1 MHYIH
6 TYIHTITLAY
16 ITLHYIPTLY
26 TRRYVSTYRQTD
38 RRTDRNTYKQTNK
51 QTNIHTYTHPPAY
64 ICVHM
69 HIYIYIYMC
78 VCKTDGQTEIHTNKQ
93 TNRQTYILTH
103 THLHISVYIC
113 IYIYVCVHEMF
124 AAYIN
129 ICIVNVDMS
138 YLFSNIRESQRWL
151 VIMVR
156 HFNIIIIML
165 GTLRIVFS
173 RFGFPSF
180 GRWPAPSF
188 MLDRTWTVS
197 LQQLLPRCLGSA
209 WLHSF
214 DM

>member
-6 TYIHTITLAY
+6 TYIPYHY
-16 ITLHYIPTLY
+16 ISLHYI
-26 TRRYVSTYRQTD
+26 TYPHCTHVGTSVPTD
-38 RRTDRNTYKQTNK
+38 RQ
-51 QTNIHTYTHPPAY
+51 
-64 ICVHM
+64 
-69 HIYIYIYMC
+69 
-78 VCKTDGQTEIHTNKQ
+78 TDGQTEIHTNKQ
-93 TNRQTYILTH
+93 TDKHTYLH
-103 THLHISVYIC
+103 TPTC
-113 IYIYVCVHEMF
+113 IYLCTYAYIYVCVHEMF

>member
-6 TYIHTITLAY
+6 TCIHTYIPYHTITLAYIALHY

-26 TRRYVSTYRQTD
+26 TRRYVSTYRQ
-38 RRTDRNTYKQTNK
+38 
-51 QTNIHTYTHPPAY
+51 
-64 ICVHM
+64 
-69 HIYIYIYMC
+69 
-78 VCKTDGQTEIHTNKQ
+78 TDGQTEIHTNKQ

-113 IYIYVCVHEMF
+113 IYIYIYVHEMF

-138 YLFSNIRESQRWL
+138 YLFSNIQRWL